1 MAYRGVLSD
10 MQREIE
16 QLKRDNEGLRDEI
29 ADQRQQ
35 ADDVIADLLRVAT
48 GEVRHKDE
56 TEQAVIAGR
65 RWLEGVR

>member
-10 MQREIE
+10 MRREIE

-48 GEVRHKDE
+48 GEVRHEYE
-56 TEQAVIAGR
+56 TKQAVIAGR
-65 RWLEGVR
+65 RWLEGV